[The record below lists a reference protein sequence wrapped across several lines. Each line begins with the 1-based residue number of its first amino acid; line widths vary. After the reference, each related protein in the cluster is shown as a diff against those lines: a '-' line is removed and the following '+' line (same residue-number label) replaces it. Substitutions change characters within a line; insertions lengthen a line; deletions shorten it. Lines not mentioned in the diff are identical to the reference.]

1 MAKGTD
7 SGKVRPGLKREFE
20 FALKSQSEIN
30 GSLGRTRARKPQTD
44 DNVSVVALKRY
55 KRLRRGAEKEKESVV
70 AVEEE
75 AKSDVVELSSEDEEI
90 VQLQQ
95 PKGCDMAHASS
106 AEEIEE
112 RKDEV
117 SVKELMNSEGCDQ
130 NVVETVIDSSREGI
144 STSMPD
150 LMDGD
155 LRKFVSDSSQGD
167 VEIVCDERA
176 SGLDV
181 DLVNCKLEEKPYRRF
196 TRSALKEKAVV
207 NPGLEYGDED
217 NVGISNSSVVCGLLA
232 TVSASALVGDDIG
245 SGTEKLGQ
253 NKCSKFER
261 SQGDGGNVSEDGNKV
276 IVKSEVD
283 LDDSNRGKEKN
294 MPTRRLTRSTLKLGP
309 KTVVRP
315 QMNER
320 VSADKPILH
329 SVEVKVE
336 NAPGTTPTQE
346 IVNADKPIL
355 HSAEVQVDNAPGSPT
370 IQTTAVASRNDG
382 LVKPSRKT
390 LFKSKFPANMRE
402 LLASG
407 VLEGQGVKY
416 IRGCKVR
423 VPRETGLLGIIM
435 GSLILCSCDRCKGE
449 EAVSPAVFEL
459 HAGSS
464 NKRPPEY
471 TYLNSGNSLR
481 DLMNT
486 CKNTSLKGLEEA
498 LRLSIGCLTLKK
510 ANFCLNCRGS
520 MADVV
525 TQSSM
530 ILCSS
535 CVEIN
540 NPNASLSTDICM
552 DDSPGSPE
560 PLLLPRTSQIAPKS
574 LASQSKSQGKF
585 TRNPGSPEPLLLPRT
600 FETVPKSSA
609 SQSKSQGRL
618 TRKDLRLHK
627 LVFEEDVL
635 PDGTE
640 VAYYSRGQKLLVGY
654 KKGFGIVC
662 SCCNNEQ
669 KDMFLERNAN
679 AIAAGR
685 VAGVDFM
692 EDINKRC
699 IRIVKTMDA
708 DFGGCAFCR
717 GHDFDKSFGP
727 RTVILC
733 DQCEKEFHVGCL
745 RDNNM
750 QDLKELPEGNWFCCK
765 ECDTIHSS
773 LQKLVVRGEE
783 KLTDEVIKQK
793 QKQNSMET
801 EESFD
806 IRWRLLCER
815 VDSSDDS
822 SILLSDAVTIFHE
835 RFDPIVVDGPGRQ
848 GDRDLIPSMVH
859 GRNIKG
865 QELGGMYCAVL
876 LVNHVVVS
884 AAIFRVFGQELAE
897 LPLVAT
903 RSQFQGQGYFQVL
916 YDRIEQLLGLLGVK
930 TFVLPAAEEAESIW
944 MKKFGFSKMTHDEVL
959 KYRKS
964 YQTMVFQG
972 TSMLQKPIPKSPTI
986 VKSESS

>member
-1 MAKGTD
+1 
-7 SGKVRPGLKREFE
+7 
-20 FALKSQSEIN
+20 
-30 GSLGRTRARKPQTD
+30 
-44 DNVSVVALKRY
+44 
-55 KRLRRGAEKEKESVV
+55 
-70 AVEEE
+70 
-75 AKSDVVELSSEDEEI
+75 
-90 VQLQQ
+90 
-95 PKGCDMAHASS
+95 
-106 AEEIEE
+106 
-112 RKDEV
+112 
-117 SVKELMNSEGCDQ
+117 
-130 NVVETVIDSSREGI
+130 
-144 STSMPD
+144 
-150 LMDGD
+150 
-155 LRKFVSDSSQGD
+155 
-167 VEIVCDERA
+167 
-176 SGLDV
+176 
-181 DLVNCKLEEKPYRRF
+181 
-196 TRSALKEKAVV
+196 
-207 NPGLEYGDED
+207 
-217 NVGISNSSVVCGLLA
+217 
-232 TVSASALVGDDIG
+232 
-245 SGTEKLGQ
+245 
-253 NKCSKFER
+253 
-261 SQGDGGNVSEDGNKV
+261 
-276 IVKSEVD
+276 
-283 LDDSNRGKEKN
+283 
-294 MPTRRLTRSTLKLGP
+294 
-309 KTVVRP
+309 
-315 QMNER
+315 
-320 VSADKPILH
+320 
-329 SVEVKVE
+329 
-336 NAPGTTPTQE
+336 
-346 IVNADKPIL
+346 
-355 HSAEVQVDNAPGSPT
+355 
-370 IQTTAVASRNDG
+370 
-382 LVKPSRKT
+382 
-390 LFKSKFPANMRE
+390 
-402 LLASG
+402 
-407 VLEGQGVKY
+407 
-416 IRGCKVR
+416 
-423 VPRETGLLGIIM
+423 
-435 GSLILCSCDRCKGE
+435 
-449 EAVSPAVFEL
+449 
-459 HAGSS
+459 
-464 NKRPPEY
+464 
-471 TYLNSGNSLR
+471 
-481 DLMNT
+481 MNT

-552 DDSPGSPE
+552 DDRYVFQLVNFLELMRIFRTVFKLGALRKDSSIDVLSPGSPE

-662 SCCNNEQ
+662 SCCNNEVSPSQFEAHAGLASRRKPYLHIYTSNGVSLHELAISLSKCGKFSTIENDDLCQICKDGGDLVCCDGCPRSFHKECLSLTSIPDDKWYCKFCVTNHQ

>member
-1 MAKGTD
+1 
-7 SGKVRPGLKREFE
+7 
-20 FALKSQSEIN
+20 
-30 GSLGRTRARKPQTD
+30 
-44 DNVSVVALKRY
+44 
-55 KRLRRGAEKEKESVV
+55 
-70 AVEEE
+70 
-75 AKSDVVELSSEDEEI
+75 
-90 VQLQQ
+90 
-95 PKGCDMAHASS
+95 
-106 AEEIEE
+106 
-112 RKDEV
+112 
-117 SVKELMNSEGCDQ
+117 
-130 NVVETVIDSSREGI
+130 
-144 STSMPD
+144 
-150 LMDGD
+150 
-155 LRKFVSDSSQGD
+155 
-167 VEIVCDERA
+167 
-176 SGLDV
+176 
-181 DLVNCKLEEKPYRRF
+181 
-196 TRSALKEKAVV
+196 
-207 NPGLEYGDED
+207 
-217 NVGISNSSVVCGLLA
+217 
-232 TVSASALVGDDIG
+232 
-245 SGTEKLGQ
+245 
-253 NKCSKFER
+253 
-261 SQGDGGNVSEDGNKV
+261 
-276 IVKSEVD
+276 
-283 LDDSNRGKEKN
+283 
-294 MPTRRLTRSTLKLGP
+294 
-309 KTVVRP
+309 
-315 QMNER
+315 
-320 VSADKPILH
+320 
-329 SVEVKVE
+329 
-336 NAPGTTPTQE
+336 
-346 IVNADKPIL
+346 
-355 HSAEVQVDNAPGSPT
+355 
-370 IQTTAVASRNDG
+370 
-382 LVKPSRKT
+382 
-390 LFKSKFPANMRE
+390 
-402 LLASG
+402 
-407 VLEGQGVKY
+407 
-416 IRGCKVR
+416 
-423 VPRETGLLGIIM
+423 
-435 GSLILCSCDRCKGE
+435 
-449 EAVSPAVFEL
+449 
-459 HAGSS
+459 
-464 NKRPPEY
+464 
-471 TYLNSGNSLR
+471 
-481 DLMNT
+481 MNT

-525 TQSSM
+525 TQSSI

-585 TRNPGSPEPLLLPRT
+585 TRNPGSPESLLLPRT

-662 SCCNNEQ
+662 SCCNNEVSPSQFEAHAGLASRRKPYLHIYTSNGVSLHELAISLSKCGKFSTIENDDLCQICKDGGDLVCCDGCPRSFHKECLSLTSIPDDKWYCKFCVTNHQ

-765 ECDTIHSS
+765 GCDTIHSS

-806 IRWRLLCER
+806 IRWRLLSER

-916 YDRIEQLLGLLGVK
+916 YDRIEQLLGLLDVK
-930 TFVLPAAEEAESIW
+930 TFILPAAEEAESIW

-986 VKSESS
+986 VKSESG

>member
-1 MAKGTD
+1 M
-7 SGKVRPGLKREFE
+7 F
-20 FALKSQSEIN
+20 
-30 GSLGRTRARKPQTD
+30 
-44 DNVSVVALKRY
+44 
-55 KRLRRGAEKEKESVV
+55 
-70 AVEEE
+70 
-75 AKSDVVELSSEDEEI
+75 
-90 VQLQQ
+90 
-95 PKGCDMAHASS
+95 
-106 AEEIEE
+106 
-112 RKDEV
+112 
-117 SVKELMNSEGCDQ
+117 
-130 NVVETVIDSSREGI
+130 
-144 STSMPD
+144 
-150 LMDGD
+150 
-155 LRKFVSDSSQGD
+155 
-167 VEIVCDERA
+167 
-176 SGLDV
+176 
-181 DLVNCKLEEKPYRRF
+181 
-196 TRSALKEKAVV
+196 
-207 NPGLEYGDED
+207 
-217 NVGISNSSVVCGLLA
+217 
-232 TVSASALVGDDIG
+232 
-245 SGTEKLGQ
+245 
-253 NKCSKFER
+253 
-261 SQGDGGNVSEDGNKV
+261 
-276 IVKSEVD
+276 
-283 LDDSNRGKEKN
+283 
-294 MPTRRLTRSTLKLGP
+294 
-309 KTVVRP
+309 
-315 QMNER
+315 
-320 VSADKPILH
+320 
-329 SVEVKVE
+329 
-336 NAPGTTPTQE
+336 
-346 IVNADKPIL
+346 
-355 HSAEVQVDNAPGSPT
+355 
-370 IQTTAVASRNDG
+370 
-382 LVKPSRKT
+382 
-390 LFKSKFPANMRE
+390 
-402 LLASG
+402 
-407 VLEGQGVKY
+407 
-416 IRGCKVR
+416 
-423 VPRETGLLGIIM
+423 
-435 GSLILCSCDRCKGE
+435 
-449 EAVSPAVFEL
+449 
-459 HAGSS
+459 
-464 NKRPPEY
+464 
-471 TYLNSGNSLR
+471 
-481 DLMNT
+481 
-486 CKNTSLKGLEEA
+486 
-498 LRLSIGCLTLKK
+498 
-510 ANFCLNCRGS
+510 
-520 MADVV
+520 
-525 TQSSM
+525 
-530 ILCSS
+530 
-535 CVEIN
+535 
-540 NPNASLSTDICM
+540 ASLC
-552 DDSPGSPE
+552 
-560 PLLLPRTSQIAPKS
+560 
-574 LASQSKSQGKF
+574 AS
-585 TRNPGSPEPLLLPRT
+585 PGSPEPLLLPRT

-662 SCCNNEQ
+662 SCCNNEVSPSQFEAHAGLASRRKPYLHIYTSNGVSLHELAISLSKCGKFSTIENDDLCQICKDGGDLVCCDGCPRSFHKECLSLTSIPDDKWYCKFCVTNHQ

>member
-1 MAKGTD
+1 
-7 SGKVRPGLKREFE
+7 
-20 FALKSQSEIN
+20 
-30 GSLGRTRARKPQTD
+30 
-44 DNVSVVALKRY
+44 
-55 KRLRRGAEKEKESVV
+55 
-70 AVEEE
+70 
-75 AKSDVVELSSEDEEI
+75 
-90 VQLQQ
+90 
-95 PKGCDMAHASS
+95 
-106 AEEIEE
+106 
-112 RKDEV
+112 
-117 SVKELMNSEGCDQ
+117 
-130 NVVETVIDSSREGI
+130 
-144 STSMPD
+144 
-150 LMDGD
+150 
-155 LRKFVSDSSQGD
+155 
-167 VEIVCDERA
+167 
-176 SGLDV
+176 
-181 DLVNCKLEEKPYRRF
+181 
-196 TRSALKEKAVV
+196 
-207 NPGLEYGDED
+207 
-217 NVGISNSSVVCGLLA
+217 
-232 TVSASALVGDDIG
+232 
-245 SGTEKLGQ
+245 
-253 NKCSKFER
+253 
-261 SQGDGGNVSEDGNKV
+261 
-276 IVKSEVD
+276 
-283 LDDSNRGKEKN
+283 
-294 MPTRRLTRSTLKLGP
+294 
-309 KTVVRP
+309 
-315 QMNER
+315 
-320 VSADKPILH
+320 
-329 SVEVKVE
+329 
-336 NAPGTTPTQE
+336 
-346 IVNADKPIL
+346 
-355 HSAEVQVDNAPGSPT
+355 
-370 IQTTAVASRNDG
+370 
-382 LVKPSRKT
+382 
-390 LFKSKFPANMRE
+390 
-402 LLASG
+402 
-407 VLEGQGVKY
+407 
-416 IRGCKVR
+416 
-423 VPRETGLLGIIM
+423 
-435 GSLILCSCDRCKGE
+435 
-449 EAVSPAVFEL
+449 
-459 HAGSS
+459 
-464 NKRPPEY
+464 
-471 TYLNSGNSLR
+471 
-481 DLMNT
+481 MNT

-662 SCCNNEQ
+662 SCCNNEVSPSQFEAHAGLASRRKPYLHIYTSNGVSLHELAISLSKCGKFSTIENDDLCQICKDGGDLVCCDGCPRSFHKECLSLTSIPDDKWYCKFCVTNHQ